1 MKIAGKT
8 DVGLKRR
15 SNQDSFAVVERGS
28 YALAVVCD
36 GVGGANGGEIASD
49 TAIRVFCQ
57 SVRSSLSDAD
67 AFSDSRRIEDIL
79 SEAVSEANAEVFR
92 KAQDEPELEGM
103 GTTLVAALIHGQ
115 DVFVVNVGDS
125 RLYMLK
131 KDGALE
137 QVTVDHSFVQYLIDR
152 GLISPAEA
160 KTHPNRNI
168 ILRSLG
174 NTEDV
179 QPDFFRLERGSFRQ
193 LLLCSDGLYNMVSPD
208 DLYAVASGAA
218 SGRKRPPRPRKRV
231 AELIRLA
238 NRGGGLDNITAVLIA
253 EDGC

>member
-1 MKIAGKT
+1 MKIFGKT

-15 SNQDSFAVVERGS
+15 SNQDSFAVLEKGS

-49 TAIRVFCQ
+49 TAVRVFCQ
-57 SVRSSLSDAD
+57 SVRSSLSGPD
-67 AFSDSRRIEDIL
+67 AFSDARRVEDTL
-79 SEAVSEANAEVFR
+79 SQAVAEANAEVFR
-92 KAQDEPELEGM
+92 KAQEDPELEGM
-103 GTTLVAALIHGQ
+103 GTTLVAALLHGQ
-115 DVFVVNVGDS
+115 DVFIVNVGDS
-125 RLYMLK
+125 RLYALE
-131 KDGALE
+131 KDGTLR

-152 GLISPAEA
+152 GLITPEEA

-174 NTEDV
+174 NTEEV
-179 QPDFFRLERGSFRQ
+179 QPDIFRLQKGDFRQ
-193 LLLCSDGLYNMVSPD
+193 LLLCSDGLYNMIEPNV
-208 DLYAVASGAA
+208 LYAVASGTDG
-218 SGRKRPPRPRKRV
+218 GRKRPPRLRKRV

-238 NRGGGLDNITAVLIA
+238 NRGGGVDNITAVLIT